1 MKISANLRD
10 GLLFASLGL
19 IILAVF
25 LYQGPATTI
34 QLLVSAVTYSLVALG
49 LNIHWGY
56 GGQFNFA
63 VMGFLMLGGYAVVL
77 TSYPLNMD
85 FWNSDGPALLGR
97 AALAAAIGAAI
108 VVAAHKA
115 HRFGITGKLKTALV
129 IIAWLAAYIGYRT
142 QIDPATTYI
151 EDKAGFVGGLGLP
164 IEVSWLVGGLIA
176 GVVAWLVGKVCLG
189 LRTDYLAIATIGISE
204 IIRAFLKNMDWLTRG
219 TLTVSPLPWP
229 VPTALETGID
239 DKTLALVASRSLFLA
254 VTVAVTA
261 VLFFLLQ
268 RAYGGAWGRMMR
280 AIRDS
285 DVAAEAMGKNV
296 KSRQIE
302 LFVFGAVLI
311 GIGGALMTTYVQIYD
326 PGGYQ
331 PINHTF
337 IVWVMVIVGGAG
349 NNLGALFGGVL
360 IIIAWNMSA
369 PLSVLAFRWFDAGM
383 QAVGLPG
390 IPDLDSR
397 ALQARVFILGLV
409 IVLALRYA
417 PRGLIPERIRRHEAS

>member
-1 MKISANLRD
+1 MKLSANLRD
-10 GLLFASLGL
+10 GLLLAGLGL
-19 IILAVF
+19 VILAVF
-25 LYQGPATTI
+25 LYQGPATTL
-34 QLLVSAVTYSLVALG
+34 QLLVSAVTYALVALG

-63 VMGFLMLGGYAVVL
+63 VMGFLMLGGYAVVA

-97 AALAAAIGAAI
+97 AALAAVIGAAI

-115 HRFGITGKLKTALV
+115 HRFGITGKLKSALV
-129 IIAWLAAYIGYRT
+129 ILAWLIAYIGYRT
-142 QIDPATTYI
+142 QIDPAATYI
-151 EDKAGFVGGLGLP
+151 EDKAGFIGGLGLP
-164 IEVSWLVGGLIA
+164 IELSWLVGGLFA
-176 GVVAWLVGKVCLG
+176 GVIAWLIGKVCLG
-189 LRTDYLAIATIGISE
+189 LKTDYLAIATIGISE

-229 VPTALETGID
+229 VPTALETGVS
-239 DKTLALVASRSLFLA
+239 DKTLALITSRSLFLA
-254 VTVAVTA
+254 VVIAVTA
-261 VLFFLLQ
+261 IIFFLLQ

-369 PLSVLAFRWFDAGM
+369 PISLLVFRWLDAGI
-383 QAVGLPG
+383 QALGFSG

-397 ALQARVFILGLV
+397 ALQMRVFILGLV

-417 PRGLIPERIRRHEAS
+417 PRGLIPERIRKHETS